1 MTEWGHHILSTSLS
15 LRTQSGLGIIA
26 IMVQRVLACI
36 LANCNDWG
44 AGGAQALVIGNP
56 IKEGV
61 SKKMDVG
68 GFFLN

>member
-44 AGGAQALVIGNP
+44 AGGAQEGHEAGTVGNWSSA
-56 IKEGV
+56 IQ
-61 SKKMDVG
+61 
-68 GFFLN
+68 